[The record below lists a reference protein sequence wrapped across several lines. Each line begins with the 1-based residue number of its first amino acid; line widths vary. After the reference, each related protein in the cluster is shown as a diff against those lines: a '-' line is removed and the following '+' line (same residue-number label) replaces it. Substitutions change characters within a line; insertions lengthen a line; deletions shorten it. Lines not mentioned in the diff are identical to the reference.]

1 MCSLVNY
8 IPLRWLPVITLI
20 CFGLLTACK
29 SGDGTTSSQ
38 ITPISGT
45 PTSGGSVPW
54 EEVPDEERSGGLGAA
69 SPENRIGAGFSFTGT
84 GSEAGFADIA
94 GEQMVA
100 ADPYPAL
107 ESYPAP
113 GGEVTAPASSSNGQ
127 YPAPGVDTSTSPY
140 PGPGEPTQQVPYP
153 APDQSQTGTAYPPPQ
168 SSQPQATVPTLT
180 PIPVTP
186 TPTPLPTPIPLDA
199 RIIATDPSTVKLAS
213 GYLQLI
219 EFFAYWD
226 GYSKSMAPI
235 INELE
240 AQYVDQIVFVRLDV
254 DDPAT
259 AFLKSELRYEKQP
272 EYYLVDGDGTIL
284 AMWEG
289 LVGMDEFSRIF
300 NDVITQE

>member
-1 MCSLVNY
+1 
-8 IPLRWLPVITLI
+8 
-20 CFGLLTACK
+20 
-29 SGDGTTSSQ
+29 
-38 ITPISGT
+38 
-45 PTSGGSVPW
+45 
-54 EEVPDEERSGGLGAA
+54 LGAA
-69 SPENRIGAGFSFTGT
+69 SPENGIGAGFSFTGT

-94 GEQMVA
+94 GGEVVTA
-100 ADPYPAL
+100 NPYPAQG
-107 ESYPAP
+107 SYPVP
-113 GGEVTAPASSSNGQ
+113 GIEVTAPTASSIGQ
-127 YPAPGVDTSTSPY
+127 YPAPGVDTSTGPY
-140 PGPGEPTQQVPYP
+140 PGPGDPTQQVPYP
-153 APDQSQTGTAYPPPQ
+153 APDQSQTGSAYPPPQ
-168 SSQPQATVPTLT
+168 SSQPQATVPTPT

-213 GYLQLI
+213 GYMQLI

-259 AFLKSELRYEKQP
+259 AFLKSELGYEQQP
-272 EYYLVDGDGTIL
+272 EYYLLDGDGTIL

-289 LVGMDEFSRIF
+289 LVEMGEFTRVF